1 MTAELWPGSSDL
13 DEGLTDKI
21 TWFHAAPPEGF
32 SSGKSQARPFWSALE
47 ALAWIVSGRN
57 SFVDHIGSIE
67 RSDLGLPLGP
77 VPALGQLLLLTSIWF
92 CECGSQD
99 TPRYVDEDG
108 DFHGP
113 ETFWRDC
120 SCVEN
125 AGRRLFDAIYA
136 GDVQAFDGET
146 RALRQASDFLD
157 LDHRNSATDWLR
169 LGWSPK
175 FSSRAIAAAF
185 SGPLPSKDIFN
196 DSDEAEKACEPW
208 LIAAFENPANA
219 KKAKGIFQKEAL
231 ATHTGLSVRGFGR
244 VWSKLA
250 PKFDRSSPGRK
261 KS

>member
-1 MTAELWPGSSDL
+1 MIELWPGSSDL
-13 DEGLTDKI
+13 DEGLSDKI
-21 TWFHAAPPEGF
+21 SWFHAPPPEGF
-32 SSGKSQARPFWSALE
+32 SSAKGQARPFWSALE

-125 AGRRLFDAIYA
+125 AGRRLFDTIYA

-175 FSSRAIAAAF
+175 FSSRAIMAELSA
-185 SGPLPSKDIFN
+185 PPPSKFSAKDRA
-196 DSDEAEKACEPW
+196 EVEKACGEW
-208 LIAAFENPANA
+208 LETEFQKPENA
-219 KKAKGIFQKEAL
+219 KQTKRDFQKRAL
-231 ATHTGLSVRGFGR
+231 ERYSSLSVRKFWEIWSRVAPQFGR
-244 VWSKLA
+244 ST
-250 PKFDRSSPGRK
+250 PGRK
-261 KS
+261 S